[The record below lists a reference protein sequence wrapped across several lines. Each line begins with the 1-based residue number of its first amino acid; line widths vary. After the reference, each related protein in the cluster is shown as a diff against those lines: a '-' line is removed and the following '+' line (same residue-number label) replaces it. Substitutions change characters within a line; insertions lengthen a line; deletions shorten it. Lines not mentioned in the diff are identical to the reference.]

1 MSNPAL
7 PSPALPRR
15 LWIGLNG
22 WLSEDSNR
30 RELAIIHWGVTIS
43 LIACGTWVEV
53 VRRLPLLALLV
64 RNDITYAGVIALITN
79 VLMLIL
85 MYRRRGRQS
94 DRFKAATGV
103 LMIVCASLYYA
114 GLEDVYARNSHLLV
128 DPSIPAWFKVLIT
141 FLAPLKYLFGF
152 GVAAIGAGIFSGIIS
167 RERSGPHMV

>member
-1 MSNPAL
+1 MSNPAP

-15 LWIGLNG
+15 PWIGLNE
-22 WLSEDSNR
+22 WLSQDSNR

-43 LIACGTWVEV
+43 LIACGIWVEV

-64 RNDITYAGVIALITN
+64 RNEITYAGVIALITN
-79 VLMLIL
+79 VLMLFV

-94 DRFKAATGV
+94 DRFKASTGV

-114 GLEDVYARNSHLLV
+114 GLEDVYARNSHLLA
-128 DPSIPAWFKVLIT
+128 DFSIPAWFKVLIT

>member
-1 MSNPAL
+1 LSDPAPPEPTL
-7 PSPALPRR
+7 PPR
-15 LWIGLNG
+15 LWIGLHR

-30 RELAIIHWGVTIS
+30 RELAIIHWGLTIS
-43 LIACGTWVEV
+43 LIACGIWVEV

-64 RNDITYAGVIALITN
+64 RNDITYAGVIALIAN

-94 DRFKAATGV
+94 DRFKAMTGV

-128 DPSIPAWFKVLIT
+128 DPSIPAWFKALIT

-167 RERSGPHMV
+167 RERSATPPA